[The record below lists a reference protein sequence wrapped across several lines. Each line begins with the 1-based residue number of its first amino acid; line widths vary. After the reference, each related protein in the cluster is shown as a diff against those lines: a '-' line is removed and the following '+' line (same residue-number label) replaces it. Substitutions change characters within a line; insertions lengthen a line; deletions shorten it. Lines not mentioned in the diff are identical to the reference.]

1 MKFPEFTDVIIDHL
15 HEQDI
20 PGKIDAAIILG
31 SGLGGF
37 TDHIENSRAIPY
49 NEIPGMPNT
58 TVQGHAGKL
67 IFGRIGNR
75 NVLAF
80 AGRFHLYEG
89 FSFRQTAIPV
99 YIAYHFQSDKLIIT
113 NAAGAINTSYSV
125 GDLMIIESIIR
136 NNMAISPRGYGRFRY
151 RHHRWANNVRQLAGR
166 IGLVTQ
172 LGSYKYVMGPNY
184 ETKAEIRAFRRM
196 GADAVGMST
205 ATELV
210 EAARLNLKCVAISL
224 ITNMSTGITRARL
237 DHEDVKATADARS
250 DDIAKLAKILIR
262 EF

>member
-1 MKFPEFTDVIIDHL
+1 MKLPEFTDVIIDHL
-15 HEQDI
+15 QKQDI

-37 TDHIENSRAIPY
+37 TDYIENTRDIHYSD
-49 NEIPGMPNT
+49 IPGMPNT
-58 TVQGHAGKL
+58 SVSGHAGKL
-67 IFGRIGNR
+67 IFGRVENH

-80 AGRFHLYEG
+80 AGRFHYYEG

-99 YIAYHFQSDKLIIT
+99 YIARQLQSDKLIIT

-125 GDLMIIESIIR
+125 GDLMIIESVIR
-136 NNMAISPRGYGRFRY
+136 NNMAISPKGYSRY
-151 RHHRWANNVRQLAGR
+151 RYPHHQWVNTVRQLAAG

-172 LGSYKYVMGPNY
+172 LGTYKYVTGPNY

-205 ATELV
+205 ATELS
-210 EAARLNLKCVAISL
+210 EAARLNLKSVAISL
-224 ITNMSTGITRARL
+224 ITNMSTGITRTRL

-250 DDIAKLAKILIR
+250 DDIARLVKILIR